1 MAAGTVLP
9 EAGRARLAGNRQ
21 PRGSRRALGVGFCD
35 VTTLGKIDIQGPDAG
50 TLLDR
55 VYINAWS
62 TLGVGKARY
71 GVMLRED
78 GMVMDDGTTSRL
90 GPNHF
95 IMTTTTANAVKV
107 YQHLEFCLQV
117 LWPELDVQ
125 LASISEQ
132 WAQLSVA
139 GPKARDTLARIVDAG
154 FDISNEAFPFMAAAE
169 LTVLGGVR
177 ARLFRISFSGELAYE
192 IAVPARQ
199 CSRLAEALMTAGAEF
214 GITPYGT
221 EALGVMRIEKGHAA
235 GPELNGQ
242 TTAQD
247 LGLGKMMSKKKD
259 FIGRVMSQRPGLTDP
274 KRPALVGFRPVDRT
288 ARLRAGAHFI
298 PVGAD
303 ANAAN
308 DQGYM
313 TSAAFSPILG
323 HSICLGLLTYGPSR
337 IGERVRAV
345 DPVRGT
351 DIEVEICNPV
361 FIDPQGDKLRV

>member
-1 MAAGTVLP
+1 
-9 EAGRARLAGNRQ
+9 
-21 PRGSRRALGVGFCD
+21 
-35 VTTLGKIDIQGPDAG
+35 
-50 TLLDR
+50 
-55 VYINAWS
+55 
-62 TLGVGKARY
+62 
-71 GVMLRED
+71 
-78 GMVMDDGTTSRL
+78 
-90 GPNHF
+90 
-95 IMTTTTANAVKV
+95 
-107 YQHLEFCLQV
+107 
-117 LWPELDVQ
+117 
-125 LASISEQ
+125 
-132 WAQLSVA
+132 
-139 GPKARDTLARIVDAG
+139 
-154 FDISNEAFPFMAAAE
+154 
-169 LTVLGGVR
+169 
-177 ARLFRISFSGELAYE
+177 
-192 IAVPARQ
+192 
-199 CSRLAEALMTAGAEF
+199 MTAGAEF

-323 HSICLGLLTYGPSR
+323 HSIGLGLLTYGPSR